1 MPTFGDITQFLSG
14 QYFGR
19 PSFPS
24 ADLSG
29 KTMIITGGNVGLGF
43 EAAKHLI
50 ALDLSTLVLACRDTK
65 KGEAAKAL
73 ILSSTSKKPDVQVWA
88 VDVDSYASVL
98 AFCERASTTLSRLD
112 ALIANAGAEFANFA
126 TSEGLEQSLTIN
138 VLSTYLMAFALLPKL
153 KSTSST
159 HDVDTTLS
167 IIGSMIHVFGPD
179 KQVSSVSANASV
191 FDALSN
197 EKTADMPSRYP
208 LSKLIAH
215 LVFLQFAAHVDNN
228 INTSSTSDK
237 TSQQGRVIVNLVNPG
252 WCLTSLG
259 RHKPEPFVQRVMA
272 NIFRRTG
279 EMGSRTLVHGASA
292 GRDSDGKYL
301 SECQVKEQSTY
312 VRSEEGKEMSRRLWM
327 EVVERLEGVERGI
340 TGVAA

>member
-1 MPTFGDITQFLSG
+1 MPTFGDITQFLGG

-19 PSFPS
+19 PSIPP

-43 EAAKHLI
+43 EAAKHLV
-50 ALDLSTLVLACRDTK
+50 ALNLSALILACRDTQ
-65 KGEAAKAL
+65 KGEAAKSV
-73 ILSSTSKKPDVQVWA
+73 ILSSTSKKPDVHVWA
-88 VDVDSYASVL
+88 VDLDSYASVL
-98 AFCERASTTLSRLD
+98 AFCKRASTTLPRLD

-153 KSTSST
+153 KSTST
-159 HDVDTTLS
+159 AHDVDTTLS

-179 KQVSSVSANASV
+179 KQLSSLPANTSV
-191 FDALSN
+191 FDALSD

-208 LSKLIAH
+208 LSKLIGH
-215 LVFLQFAAHVDNN
+215 LVFLQFASHVDNN
-228 INTSSTSDK
+228 INTTSSPDK
-237 TSQQGRVIVNLVNPG
+237 ASHQGQVIANLVNPG

-259 RHKPEPFVQRVMA
+259 RHKPEPFMQRVMA
-272 NIFRRTG
+272 KIFRRTG
-279 EMGSRTLVHGASA
+279 EMGSRTLVHGVLA
-292 GRDSDGKYL
+292 GTESNGKYL
-301 SECQVKEQSTY
+301 SECQVKLQSTY
-312 VRSEEGKEMSRRLWM
+312 VRSEEGKEMSKRLWK
-327 EVVERLEGVERGI
+327 EVVERLERVERGV